1 SRQYSISQQVIH
13 AVDTHGHS
21 TASPEVA
28 LASTDAEKK
37 LETTAQED
45 QASMNF
51 LLTQD
56 EDEWDV
62 SAAATCIGRVAACVG
77 DAIDMPAIHFIE
89 GSI

>member
-1 SRQYSISQQVIH
+1 
-13 AVDTHGHS
+13 
-21 TASPEVA
+21 
-28 LASTDAEKK
+28 
-37 LETTAQED
+37 
-45 QASMNF
+45 MNF

-89 GSI
+89 GSIKSKDWRRREAACMCFGSIREGPTLLPLKHSLLSFPRQPGPSI

>member
-1 SRQYSISQQVIH
+1 
-13 AVDTHGHS
+13 
-21 TASPEVA
+21 
-28 LASTDAEKK
+28 
-37 LETTAQED
+37 
-45 QASMNF
+45 MNF

-89 GSI
+89 GSIKSK